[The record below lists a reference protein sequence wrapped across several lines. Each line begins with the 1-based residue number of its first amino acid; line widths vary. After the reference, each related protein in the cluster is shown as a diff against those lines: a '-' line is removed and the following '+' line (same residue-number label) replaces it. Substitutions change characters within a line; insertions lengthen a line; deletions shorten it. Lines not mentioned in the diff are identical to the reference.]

1 MRRTIIGLA
10 HLAHLAHVAHVALM
24 AVVMVAAA
32 GTFGD
37 SKAPEGYIVEHE
49 TDIAKSEPGPHKGSG
64 QSIGYNFFNKA
75 PGFKLAFHKRVLHPG
90 ASIGYHNQETDEVY
104 YIDGG
109 TGKMTI
115 NGNTFDVKPG
125 DAILTRTGSS
135 HGLVQTGNSDLTV
148 IVAYDK

>member
-1 MRRTIIGLA
+1 MRRTMIGLA
-10 HLAHLAHVAHVALM
+10 LM
-24 AVVMVAAA
+24 ALTAGVMVAAG
-32 GTFGD
+32 GTWRND
-37 SKAPEGYIVEHE
+37 KAPEGYVVEHE
-49 TDIAKSEPGPHKGSG
+49 TDIAKSEPGPHKGTG

-104 YIDGG
+104 YIDSG

-125 DAILTRTGSS
+125 DGILTRTGSS
-135 HGLVQTGNSDLTV
+135 HSIVQTGSTDLTI

>member
-1 MRRTIIGLA
+1 MRRAMVVL
-10 HLAHLAHVAHVALM
+10 ALM
-24 AVVMVAAA
+24 AAVMVAA
-32 GTFGD
+32 GETLRDG
-37 SKAPEGYIVEHE
+37 KAPDGYVVERE
-49 TDIAKSEPGPHKGSG
+49 AEIAKTEPGPHKGTG
-64 QSIGYNFFNKA
+64 QSIGCNFFNKV

-90 ASIGYHNQETDEVY
+90 ASIGYHLQDTDEVY
-104 YIDGG
+104 YIDSG

-135 HGLVQTGNSDLTV
+135 HSIVQTGSSDLTI